1 MASPFNRSNL
11 IRFRPRDRQTMVVVE
26 FTDGSR
32 AYVRVDPHT
41 ATMGGEP
48 LLLALRERQAHEDAP
63 AGAPAHLCRS
73 ANRWLELR
81 SPSHHGAVVESVKVS
96 VFE

>member
-11 IRFRPRDRQTMVVVE
+11 IRFGPRDRQTMVVVE

-48 LLLALRERQAHEDAP
+48 LLLALRERQARGEISP
-63 AGAPAHLCRS
+63 AAIA
-73 ANRWLELR
+73 
-81 SPSHHGAVVESVKVS
+81 AVTRTR
-96 VFE
+96 

>member
-1 MASPFNRSNL
+1 VASPFNRSNL

-48 LLLALRERQAHEDAP
+48 LLLALRERQARGEISP
-63 AGAPAHLCRS
+63 AAIA
-73 ANRWLELR
+73 
-81 SPSHHGAVVESVKVS
+81 AVTRTR
-96 VFE
+96 